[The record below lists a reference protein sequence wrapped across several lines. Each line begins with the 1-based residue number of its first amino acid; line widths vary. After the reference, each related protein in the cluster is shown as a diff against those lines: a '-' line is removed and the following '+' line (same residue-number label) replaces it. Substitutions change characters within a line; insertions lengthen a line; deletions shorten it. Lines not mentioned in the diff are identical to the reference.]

1 MFAVRSGKA
10 TPNPRVHARVTARRC
25 SGQSV
30 PANGQEEKGLGR
42 AEIVEFS
49 LQILLRPAVPARRSS
64 TSDSLHVE
72 VNELS
77 DLLGNS
83 EPLLY
88 QSDPELMPHLGLI
101 PAAGKHSGF
110 FKIYKYIDY
119 KICHGAFELLFY
131 HFEKIGM
138 RDIRQPSDFT
148 RRITG
153 IIGIEVLFVS
163 FIWKNSRIFSL
174 PFCPLTTTLSR
185 ERGASHYYHAT
196 GVRRKPSCGIEYPKE

>member
-1 MFAVRSGKA
+1 MTSFWNGLLPLERDPPMVRYYVVNYPVFDSTEFKFDVCGYTPASPHDDATDSTPDSRAVSPSQR
-10 TPNPRVHARVTARRC
+10 T
-25 SGQSV
+25 
-30 PANGQEEKGLGR
+30 EEKCLGR

-131 HFEKIGM
+131 HFEKIATAY
-138 RDIRQPSDFT
+138 DFHGGDHKFLLPAV
-148 RRITG
+148 TG
-153 IIGIEVLFVS
+153 Q
-163 FIWKNSRIFSL
+163 N
-174 PFCPLTTTLSR
+174 
-185 ERGASHYYHAT
+185 
-196 GVRRKPSCGIEYPKE
+196 GV